1 MFKFNRAPVA
11 GAALLCVLA
20 MPAAHATNG
29 YFSHGY
35 GLQAKGMGGAA
46 IAVTQ
51 DAFGGAN
58 NPASGAWVGS
68 RLDLGVDWFS
78 PQRSASRTGS
88 NMPTPGGM
96 VAGGADFSTDSGST
110 SFFIPE
116 LGYNRML
123 GSDKSVGLTV
133 YGNGGMNTDY
143 PGGTT
148 MCGNAL
154 CGQGRLGVDLSQLII
169 APTFSMKLSA
179 DHSVGVALLL
189 NYQRFKA
196 EGLQGFDNAPG
207 FPPFTSAPGSVTNN
221 GYDSSTGVGLRLG
234 YLGKLTPSLQ
244 VGASYAPK
252 TRMSKFDKYKGLF
265 AEQGGFDIPAN
276 YGVGMAWQATPA
288 VQLALDYTH
297 IAYSGVPAIGNPSS
311 LPTALGTSNGRG
323 FGWKDVSVVKVG
335 VQWKMNQDL
344 TLRAGY
350 SHGSNPV
357 TSDNV
362 TFNILAPGVVQT
374 HYTLGGTM
382 AISSDSDLHFA
393 FMHAMEQSVSGPS
406 MLNDPSLFGPGNGG
420 TETIKMHENSLGIG
434 WSMRF

>member
-11 GAALLCVLA
+11 GAALLCALA

-58 NPASGAWVGS
+58 NPAGGAWVGS
-68 RLDLGVDWFS
+68 RLDLGIDWFS

-88 NMPTPGGM
+88 NLPTPGGT
-96 VAGGADFSTDSGST
+96 VAAGADFSTASDST

-116 LGYNRML
+116 FGYNRML

-143 PGGTT
+143 AGGTT

-154 CGQGRLGVDLSQLII
+154 CGQGRLGVDLAQLIV
-169 APTFSMKLSA
+169 APTFSMKLDA

-189 NYQRFKA
+189 GYQRFKV
-196 EGLQGFDNAPG
+196 EGLQAFEALTG
-207 FPPFTSAPGSVTNN
+207 SPGSVTNN

-234 YLGKLTPSLQ
+234 YLGRVGTDLQ
-244 VGASYAPK
+244 FGASYTPK
-252 TRMSKFDKYKGLF
+252 MHMSKFDKYKGLF
-265 AEQGGFDIPAN
+265 AEQGGFDIPAH
-276 YGVGMAWQATPA
+276 YAVGLAWRPA
-288 VQLALDYTH
+288 SDWQLALDLERIQYRG
-297 IAYSGVPAIGNPSS
+297 IASVGNPSS
-311 LPTALGTSNGRG
+311 NQAPLGADNGPG
-323 FGWKDVSVVKVG
+323 FGWQDISVVKVG
-335 VQWKMNQDL
+335 VQWRMSPAL

-350 SHGSNPV
+350 NHGGNPV
-357 TSDNV
+357 KADNV
-362 TFNILAPGVVQT
+362 TFNIIAPGVVQN
-374 HYTLGGTM
+374 HVTLGGTL
-382 AISSDSDLHFA
+382 AIGPGSDLTLA
-393 FMHAMEQSVSGPS
+393 CMHAMKQSVSGSS
-406 MLNDPSLFGPGNGG
+406 MYNSPSLFGPGNGG
-420 TETIKMHENSLGIG
+420 TETIQMHQNSLGIG
-434 WSMRF
+434 WSLRF